1 MVLFPDVQKRIQAE
15 LDAVVGR
22 KRLPTFEDR
31 ASLPYLEA
39 TIKESLRFHPPTPLG
54 IAHRLV
60 EDDIV
65 EGDYSRIISIYTTL
79 ACFSFTL
86 LSSWP
91 TACSLTIR
99 YVIKHKGYHIPKG
112 SIVLPNIW
120 AMNMNEKQY
129 DHPERFDPGRYLGP
143 MPALE
148 SPVFGFGR
156 RACLGVHYS
165 LAAIFITTASILS
178 VFDLRAQDKDGKDVQ
193 IEPAFTGGM
202 SYALPPPPLSLN

>member
-15 LDAVVGR
+15 LDTVVGR

-31 ASLPYLEA
+31 AALPYLDA

-60 EDDIV
+60 EDDV
-65 EGDYSRIISIYTTL
+65 VQGERIPAPL
-79 ACFSFTL
+79 FSLFRNDLRAYHRCITKNKNHHHHHRG
-86 LSSWP
+86 
-91 TACSLTIR
+91 TRAG
-99 YVIKHKGYHIPKG
+99 HHIPKG

-143 MPALE
+143 TPALE

-165 LAAIFITTASILS
+165 TAAIFVTVASMLS

-193 IEPAFTGGM
+193 IEPAFTGGNVLFP
-202 SYALPPPPLSLN
+202 SQSTPC